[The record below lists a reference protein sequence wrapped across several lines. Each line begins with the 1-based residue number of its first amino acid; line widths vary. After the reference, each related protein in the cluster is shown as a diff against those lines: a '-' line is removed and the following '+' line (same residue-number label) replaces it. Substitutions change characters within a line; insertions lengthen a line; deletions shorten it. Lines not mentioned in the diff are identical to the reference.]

1 LPTFIQAAT
10 RIQSAGN
17 LPKLIDE
24 YVGRVN
30 SREDRISIAH
40 MRSPAGWQEP
50 AQTPEFAEFTIV
62 LSGCLRVEYDQGTL
76 EVAGGQAV
84 IAHPGERV
92 RYSTPDEATEYIAI
106 CVPAFSVETAHRDET
121 AGSDQVEREG

>member
-1 LPTFIQAAT
+1 MPTFIQAPT

-17 LPKLIDE
+17 MPKLIDE
-24 YVGRVN
+24 YIGRIN

-62 LSGCLRVEYDQGTL
+62 LKGCLRVEYDQGTL

-92 RYSTPDEATEYIAI
+92 RYSTLDEDTEYIAI
-106 CVPAFSVETAHRDET
+106 CVPAFSVETAHRDESGKPEQT
-121 AGSDQVEREG
+121 ERS